1 MGNQLFR
8 EFKFALRW
16 IPERER
22 QSEVALDE
30 QGEWLMVILGVD
42 IGGSGIKIARVDS
55 TTGEMLSERIRVAT
69 PKPSTPNAIAAV
81 IANIVNDLGW
91 NGPIGC
97 GFPAVVQGGIVRTAA
112 NVSKKWI
119 GTNAE
124 SLFVSATGCQT
135 AVVNDADAAGLA
147 EMRFGAGRGRN
158 GVVMMITIGTGL
170 GTALFTEG
178 QLLPNTELGHLYV
191 KDMKAEHYASDAVRK
206 DKGLSWKKWGKRFD
220 RVLCEYEALFW
231 PDLFVLGGGASH
243 KFEKFEQYLTTK
255 AEVVPAQML
264 NEAGI
269 VGAALA
275 AA

>member
-1 MGNQLFR
+1 M
-8 EFKFALRW
+8 E
-16 IPERER
+16 
-22 QSEVALDE
+22 
-30 QGEWLMVILGVD
+30 ILGVD
-42 IGGSGIKIARVDS
+42 IGGSGIKIARVDPD
-55 TTGEMLSERIRVAT
+55 TGEMLSERKRMAT
-69 PKPSTPNAIAAV
+69 PKPSTPDAITAV
-81 IANIVNDLGW
+81 LANIVNELAW
-91 NGPIGC
+91 AGPIGC

-119 GTNAE
+119 GKDAE
-124 SLFVSATGCQT
+124 SLFASATGCQT

-147 EMRFGAGRGRN
+147 EMRFGAGRGQK
-158 GVVMMITIGTGL
+158 GVVMMITIGTGI
-170 GTALFTEG
+170 GTALFTDG

-191 KDMKAEHYASDAVRK
+191 KGMKAEHYASDAVRK

-269 VGAALA
+269 VGAAIA
-275 AA
+275 AT

>member
-1 MGNQLFR
+1 MEL
-8 EFKFALRW
+8 
-16 IPERER
+16 
-22 QSEVALDE
+22 
-30 QGEWLMVILGVD
+30 LGVD
-42 IGGSGIKIARVDS
+42 IGGSGIKVARVDS
-55 TTGEMLSERIRVAT
+55 IKGELLSERVRVAT
-69 PKPSTPNAIAAV
+69 PQPSTPSAV
-81 IANIVNDLGW
+81 AGALCEIVRELAW
-91 NGPIGC
+91 AGPIGC
-97 GFPAVVQGGIVRTAA
+97 GFPAVVQGGVVRTAA

-124 SLFVSATGCQT
+124 ELFTSATGCRT
-135 AVVNDADAAGLA
+135 FVVNDADAAGLA

-170 GTALFTEG
+170 GTALFMEG
-178 QLLPNTELGHLYV
+178 QLLPNTELGHLDV
-191 KDMKAEHYASDAVRK
+191 KGMKAEHYASDAVRK

-220 RVLCEYEALFW
+220 RVLREYEALFW

>member
-1 MGNQLFR
+1 M
-8 EFKFALRW
+8 E
-16 IPERER
+16 
-22 QSEVALDE
+22 
-30 QGEWLMVILGVD
+30 ILGVD
-42 IGGSGIKIARVDS
+42 IGGSGIKVARVDS
-55 TTGEMLSERIRVAT
+55 IKGEMLSERVRVAT
-69 PKPSTPNAIAAV
+69 PQPSTPSAV
-81 IANIVNDLGW
+81 AGAFSEIVRELSW
-91 NGPIGC
+91 AGPIGC
-97 GFPAVVQGGIVRTAA
+97 GFPAVVQGGVVRTAA

-124 SLFVSATGCQT
+124 ELFSSATGCRT
-135 AVVNDADAAGLA
+135 LVVNDADAAGLA

-191 KDMKAEHYASDAVRK
+191 KGMKAEHYASDALRK
-206 DKGLSWKKWGKRFD
+206 DKGLSWKKWGKRFT

-231 PDLFVLGGGASH
+231 PDLFVLGGGASN
-243 KFEKFEQYLTTK
+243 KFEKFGQYLTVK

-275 AA
+275 AM

>member
-1 MGNQLFR
+1 M
-8 EFKFALRW
+8 E
-16 IPERER
+16 
-22 QSEVALDE
+22 
-30 QGEWLMVILGVD
+30 ILGVD
-42 IGGSGIKIARVDS
+42 IGGSGIKVARVDS
-55 TTGEMLSERIRVAT
+55 IKGELVSERVRIAT
-69 PKPSTPNAIAAV
+69 PQPSTPSAVAGAISE
-81 IANIVNDLGW
+81 IVRELAW
-91 NGPIGC
+91 SGPIGC
-97 GFPAVVQGGIVRTAA
+97 GFPAVVQGGVIRTAA

-124 SLFVSATGCQT
+124 ELFASATGCQIL
-135 AVVNDADAAGLA
+135 VVNDADAAGLA

-191 KDMKAEHYASDAVRK
+191 NGMKAEHYASDVLRK
-206 DKGLSWKKWGKRFD
+206 DKGLSWKKWGKRFN
-220 RVLCEYEALFW
+220 RVLHEYEALFW
-231 PDLFVLGGGASH
+231 PDLFVLGGGASN
-243 KFEKFEQYLTTK
+243 KFEKFGQYLTVK

-275 AA
+275 AT

>member
-1 MGNQLFR
+1 M
-8 EFKFALRW
+8 E
-16 IPERER
+16 
-22 QSEVALDE
+22 
-30 QGEWLMVILGVD
+30 ILGVD
-42 IGGSGIKIARVDS
+42 IGGSGIKVARVDS
-55 TTGEMLSERIRVAT
+55 IKGVLVSERVRIAT
-69 PKPSTPNAIAAV
+69 PQPSTPSAV
-81 IANIVNDLGW
+81 AGALSEIVRELAW
-91 NGPIGC
+91 SGPIGC
-97 GFPAVVQGGIVRTAA
+97 GFPAVVQGGVIRTAT

-124 SLFVSATGCQT
+124 ELFSSATGCRT
-135 AVVNDADAAGLA
+135 LVVNDADAAGLA
-147 EMRFGAGRGRN
+147 EMRFGAGRGGN

-191 KDMKAEHYASDAVRK
+191 KGMKAEHYASDALRK
-206 DKGLSWKKWGKRFD
+206 DKGLSWKKWGKRFN

-231 PDLFVLGGGASH
+231 PDLFVLGGGASN
-243 KFEKFEQYLTTK
+243 KFEKFEQYLTVK

-275 AA
+275 AM

>member
-1 MGNQLFR
+1 M
-8 EFKFALRW
+8 E
-16 IPERER
+16 
-22 QSEVALDE
+22 
-30 QGEWLMVILGVD
+30 ILGVD
-42 IGGSGIKIARVDS
+42 IGGSGIKVARVDAIK
-55 TTGEMLSERIRVAT
+55 GELLSERVRLAT
-69 PKPSTPNAIAAV
+69 PQPSTPSAV
-81 IANIVNDLGW
+81 AGALSEIVRELAW
-91 NGPIGC
+91 VGPIGC
-97 GFPAVVQGGIVRTAA
+97 GFPAVVQGGVVRTAA

-124 SLFVSATGCQT
+124 ELFTSATECRT
-135 AVVNDADAAGLA
+135 FVVNDADAAGLA

-191 KDMKAEHYASDAVRK
+191 KGIKAEHYASDAVRK

-220 RVLCEYEALFW
+220 RVLREYEALFW
-231 PDLFVLGGGASH
+231 PDLFVLGGGASN
-243 KFEKFEQYLTTK
+243 KFEKFGQYLTVK

>member
-1 MGNQLFR
+1 M
-8 EFKFALRW
+8 E
-16 IPERER
+16 
-22 QSEVALDE
+22 
-30 QGEWLMVILGVD
+30 ILGVD
-42 IGGSGIKIARVDS
+42 IGGSGIKVARVDS
-55 TTGEMLSERIRVAT
+55 IKGEMLSERVRVAT
-69 PKPSTPNAIAAV
+69 PQPSTPNAVAGALSE
-81 IANIVNDLGW
+81 IVRELSW
-91 NGPIGC
+91 AGPIGC
-97 GFPAVVQGGIVRTAA
+97 GFPAVVQGGVVRTAA

-124 SLFVSATGCQT
+124 ELFSSATGCRT
-135 AVVNDADAAGLA
+135 LVVNDADAAGLA

-191 KDMKAEHYASDAVRK
+191 KGMKAEHYASDALRK
-206 DKGLSWKKWGKRFD
+206 DKGLSWKKWGKRFT

-231 PDLFVLGGGASH
+231 PDLFVLGGGASN
-243 KFEKFEQYLTTK
+243 KFEKFGQYLTVK

-275 AA
+275 AT

>member
-1 MGNQLFR
+1 M
-8 EFKFALRW
+8 E
-16 IPERER
+16 
-22 QSEVALDE
+22 
-30 QGEWLMVILGVD
+30 ILGVD
-42 IGGSGIKIARVDS
+42 IGGSGIKVARVDLIK
-55 TTGEMLSERIRVAT
+55 GVLVSERVRIAT
-69 PKPSTPNAIAAV
+69 PQPSTPSAV
-81 IANIVNDLGW
+81 AGALSEIVRELAW
-91 NGPIGC
+91 SGPIGC
-97 GFPAVVQGGIVRTAA
+97 GFPAVVQGGVIRTAA

-124 SLFVSATGCQT
+124 ELFTSATGCQT
-135 AVVNDADAAGLA
+135 LVVNDADAAGLA

-191 KDMKAEHYASDAVRK
+191 KGMKAEHYASDALRK
-206 DKGLSWKKWGKRFD
+206 DKGLSWKKWGKRFN
-220 RVLCEYEALFW
+220 RVLHEYEALFW
-231 PDLFVLGGGASH
+231 PDLFVLGGGASN
-243 KFEKFEQYLTTK
+243 KFEKFGQYLTVQ
-255 AEVVPAQML
+255 AEVAPAQML

>member
-1 MGNQLFR
+1 M
-8 EFKFALRW
+8 E
-16 IPERER
+16 
-22 QSEVALDE
+22 
-30 QGEWLMVILGVD
+30 ILGVD
-42 IGGSGIKIARVDS
+42 IGGSGIKVAQVDAIK
-55 TTGEMLSERIRVAT
+55 GELLSERVRLAT
-69 PKPSTPNAIAAV
+69 PQPSTPSAV
-81 IANIVNDLGW
+81 AGSLSEIVRELAW
-91 NGPIGC
+91 VGPIGC
-97 GFPAVVQGGIVRTAA
+97 GFPAVVQGGVVRTAA
-112 NVSKKWI
+112 NISKKWI

-124 SLFVSATGCQT
+124 DLFSSATGCRT
-135 AVVNDADAAGLA
+135 LVVNDADAAGLA
-147 EMRFGAGRGRN
+147 EMRFGAGRGRK

-170 GTALFTEG
+170 GTGLFMDG

-191 KDMKAEHYASDAVRK
+191 KGMKAEHYASDAVRK

-255 AEVVPAQML
+255 AEVLPAQML

-269 VGAALA
+269 VGAAIA